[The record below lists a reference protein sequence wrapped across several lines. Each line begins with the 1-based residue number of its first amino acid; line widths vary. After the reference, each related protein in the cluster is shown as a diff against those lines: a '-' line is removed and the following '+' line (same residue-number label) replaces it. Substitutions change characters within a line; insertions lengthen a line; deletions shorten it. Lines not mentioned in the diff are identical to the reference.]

1 TNSPNPPP
9 TNTIE
14 DMFKV
19 LIENSKKYLLCKEE
33 INESMK
39 SLEERIEK
47 VNNRFD
53 KKIEEHAAKASR
65 VEKRLEKEKLD
76 EQNDNINKQNVD
88 LKDKCTGT
96 NDSPILLP

>member
-1 TNSPNPPP
+1 MKIESETNRN
-9 TNTIE
+9 NLR
-14 DMFKV
+14 V
-19 LIENSKKYLLCKEE
+19 V
-33 INESMK
+33 
-39 SLEERIEK
+39 IEK

>member
-1 TNSPNPPP
+1 MKIESETNRN
-9 TNTIE
+9 NLR
-14 DMFKV
+14 V
-19 LIENSKKYLLCKEE
+19 V
-33 INESMK
+33 
-39 SLEERIEK
+39 IEK

-88 LKDKCTGT
+88 LKDKCTGIDGWYSGCPGRCGT
-96 NDSPILLP
+96 

>member
-1 TNSPNPPP
+1 MKIESETNRN
-9 TNTIE
+9 NLR
-14 DMFKV
+14 V
-19 LIENSKKYLLCKEE
+19 V
-33 INESMK
+33 
-39 SLEERIEK
+39 IEK

-96 NDSPILLP
+96 NDSPILLPVDSNISKYEHTPIDQESEMKTSDK

>member
-1 TNSPNPPP
+1 MK
-9 TNTIE
+9 IE
-14 DMFKV
+14 SETCRNNLRV
-19 LIENSKKYLLCKEE
+19 A
-33 INESMK
+33 
-39 SLEERIEK
+39 IEK
-47 VNNRFD
+47 VNNRSD

-88 LKDKCTGT
+88 LNDKCTGT